1 MFSSSLTL
9 IILYLVF
16 KYIVAWIEY
25 YNNTDDRLQ
34 KSIWRYSYDYP
45 VIGKRDISDLDDK
58 KFVKLRRFRN
68 LIVTLMYC
76 TVFTFFIVFMMCI
89 YCSASMLPCGRYYY
103 EPEGGYVGNP

>member
-1 MFSSSLTL
+1 MFSSILTL
-9 IILYLVF
+9 IILFLIF

-34 KSIWRYSYDYP
+34 KSVWRYSYDYP

-76 TVFTFFIVFMMCI
+76 TVFISFIVFMSFTSHLLI
-89 YCSASMLPCGRYYY
+89 LIL
-103 EPEGGYVGNP
+103 N